1 MRQWAADFANDP
13 YDDYNLIVEILCDD
27 KEVAVIKQMQQ
38 GLEMKW
44 HPSKE
49 ELRIPVDWLL
59 GLFLEA
65 KERMSIN

>member
-1 MRQWAADFANDP
+1 LRQWAADFANDP

-27 KEVAVIKQMQQ
+27 EEVAIIKQMQQ

-49 ELRIPVDWLL
+49 ELNIPVDWLL
-59 GLFLEA
+59 GLLLEA
-65 KERMSIN
+65 KERMSNK